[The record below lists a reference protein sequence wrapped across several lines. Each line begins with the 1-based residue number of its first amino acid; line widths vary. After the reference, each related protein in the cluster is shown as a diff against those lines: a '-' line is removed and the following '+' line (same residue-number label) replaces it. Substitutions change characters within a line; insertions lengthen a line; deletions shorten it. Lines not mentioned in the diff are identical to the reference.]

1 MAADETVPVLV
12 VGGGL
17 TGLSAAVFLR
27 RLGVPVTVVER
38 HRGILVHPRAR
49 TVNPR
54 TQELFRQAGLAADVL
69 DRRNVN
75 TGELMITAE
84 TLAGPERSRLGG
96 EPAEDPAE
104 FSPCP
109 WVPIDQDRLEALLRK
124 HAAELG
130 ARLCFGTALKSFEQD
145 ADGVRAVVVDLDA
158 DTGNGAG
165 AERTISAEY
174 LIAADGADSPVRE
187 RLGIAGEGP
196 GVLGDTVTLAFEA
209 DLSRHVGDRRI
220 AVCHVDRPVPGTV
233 IVPHDGADRWVFSVP
248 VTRVD
253 AAEAADMIRK
263 AVGDPGLEP
272 RIVPQL
278 QDGTRLLRYR
288 IGAVV
293 AERFRAGRVFLAGD
307 AVHAMPP
314 VGALG
319 SGTGIQDVHNLAWK
333 LAAVLNGHAGPGIL
347 DGYEAERRPV
357 AAFTM
362 RQALLQ
368 MRDRTG
374 RNVLGTDEE
383 AVPYYAIV
391 FGYRYGN
398 GGDPDGGDPAG
409 PEAFPPE
416 RLTGQVGTRAPH
428 AWIRR
433 DDQRIST
440 LDLYRDRPVLVAG
453 PEGGMWST
461 SARTAADRL
470 GVPLDVHRFGDG
482 LHDPGDVWGDGHRMP
497 PNGAVLVRPDGFVSW
512 RSPDRPV
519 SDAGDLV
526 AGALAG
532 LYHVGS

>member
-1 MAADETVPVLV
+1 MLV

-54 TQELFRQAGLAADVL
+54 TQELFRQAGLAEDVL

-75 TGELMITAE
+75 TGELMIMAE
-84 TLAGPERSRLGG
+84 TLAGPERGRLGG
-96 EPAEDPAE
+96 EPAEDPAG

-109 WVPIDQDRLEALLRK
+109 WVPVDQDRLEALLRK
-124 HAAELG
+124 HAAALG
-130 ARLCFGTALKSFEQD
+130 ARLCFGAELTSFEQD
-145 ADGVRAVVVDLDA
+145 ADGVRAVVA
-158 DTGNGAG
+158 DRDTG
-165 AERTISAEY
+165 AERTIAARY

-187 RLGIAGEGP
+187 RLGIPGEGP
-196 GVLGDTVTLAFEA
+196 GLLGDTVTLAFEA

-248 VTRVD
+248 VGRMDV
-253 AAEAADMIRK
+253 AEAADMIRK
-263 AVGDPGLEP
+263 AVGDPALEP
-272 RIVPQL
+272 RIVPQMR
-278 QDGTRLLRYR
+278 DGTRLLRYR
-288 IGAVV
+288 IAAVV
-293 AERFRAGRVFLAGD
+293 AERFRAGRIFLAGD
-307 AVHAMPP
+307 AAHTMPP

-333 LAAVLNGHAGPGIL
+333 LAAVLAGHAGAGIL

-374 RNVLGTDEE
+374 RNVLGTDE
-383 AVPYYAIV
+383 AAAPYYAAV
-391 FGYRYGN
+391 FGYRYGA
-398 GGDPDGGDPAG
+398 GGDAAGGVAGGEG

-416 RLTGQVGTRAPH
+416 ELAAQVGTRAPH
-428 AWIRR
+428 AWIERDRR
-433 DDQRIST
+433 RIST

-453 PEGGMWST
+453 PEGGRWS
-461 SARTAADRL
+461 AGAHAAADRL

-482 LHDPGDVWGDGHRMP
+482 LHDPDDVWEAGHGMP
-497 PNGAVLVRPDGFVSW
+497 PNGAVLVRPDGFVAW
-512 RSPDRPV
+512 RSPARPTA
-519 SDAGDLV
+519 DAGDLV

-532 LYHVGS
+532 LFHVGS

>member
-1 MAADETVPVLV
+1 MSADETVPVLV

-75 TGELMITAE
+75 TGALMITAE
-84 TLAGPERSRLGG
+84 TLAGPERGRLGG

-109 WVPIDQDRLEALLRK
+109 WVPVDQDRLEALLRER
-124 HAAELG
+124 AAGLS
-130 ARLCFGTALKSFEQD
+130 ARLCLGTALTSFEQD
-145 ADGVRAVVVDLDA
+145 AGGVRALVVDQ
-158 DTGNGAG
+158 DTG
-165 AERTISAEY
+165 AERTVAAEY

-187 RLGIAGEGP
+187 RLGIPGEGP
-196 GVLGDTVTLAFEA
+196 GTLGDTVTLAFEA

-233 IVPHDGADRWVFSVP
+233 IVPHDGAGRWVFSVP

-253 AAEAADMIRK
+253 VAEAADMIRK
-263 AVGDPGLEP
+263 AVGDPNLEP

-278 QDGTRLLRYR
+278 QDGTRLLHYR

-293 AERFRAGRVFLAGD
+293 AERFRDGRVFLAGD
-307 AVHAMPP
+307 AAHAMPP

-319 SGTGIQDVHNLAWK
+319 SGTGIQDAHNLAWK

-357 AAFTM
+357 AAFTL

-374 RNVLGTDEE
+374 RDVLGTGEV
-383 AVPYYAIV
+383 AAPYYAAV
-391 FGYRYGN
+391 FGYRYG
-398 GGDPDGGDPAG
+398 GDAAG

-433 DDQRIST
+433 DGRRIST
-440 LDLYRDRPVLVAG
+440 LDLYRGRPVLVAG
-453 PEGGMWST
+453 PEGGVWSA

-470 GVPLDVHRFGDG
+470 GVPLDVRRFGDD
-482 LHDPGDVWGDGHRMP
+482 LHDPGDVWGEGHQMP
-497 PNGAVLVRPDGFVSW
+497 PDGAVLVRPDGFVSW
-512 RSPDRPV
+512 RSPGRPT
-519 SDAGDLV
+519 AEAADLA
-526 AGALAG
+526 AGALAD
-532 LYHVGS
+532 LFHVGS

>member
-1 MAADETVPVLV
+1 MSADETVPVLV

-27 RLGVPVTVVER
+27 RLGVHVTVVER

-54 TQELFRQAGLAADVL
+54 TQELFRQAGLAEDVL

-109 WVPIDQDRLEALLRK
+109 WVPVDQDRLEALLRK
-124 HAAELG
+124 QAAGLG
-130 ARLCFGTALKSFEQD
+130 ARLCFATELTSFEQD
-145 ADGVRAVVVDLDA
+145 ADGVRAVVA
-158 DTGNGAG
+158 DRDTG
-165 AERTISAEY
+165 AERTIAARY
-174 LIAADGADSPVRE
+174 MIAADGADSPVRE
-187 RLGIAGEGP
+187 RLGIPGEGP
-196 GVLGDTVTLAFEA
+196 GLLGDTVTLAFEA
-209 DLSRHVGDRRI
+209 DLSRHVRDRRI

-253 AAEAADMIRK
+253 ATEAADMIRK
-263 AVGDPGLEP
+263 AVGDPDLRP

-278 QDGTRLLRYR
+278 RDGTRLLRYR
-288 IGAVV
+288 IGAVI
-293 AERFRAGRVFLAGD
+293 ADRFRDGRVFLAGD
-307 AVHAMPP
+307 AAHAMPP

-333 LAAVLNGHAGPGIL
+333 LAAVLDGHAGEGIL

-357 AAFTM
+357 ASFTM

-374 RNVLGTDEE
+374 RNVLDTDET
-383 AVPYYAIV
+383 AAPYYAVV
-391 FGYRYGN
+391 FGYRYGA
-398 GGDPDGGDPAG
+398 GGEG

-416 RLTGQVGTRAPH
+416 ELTAQVGTRAPH
-428 AWIRR
+428 AWIYRAGR
-433 DDQRIST
+433 RIST

-453 PEGGMWST
+453 PEGGRWT
-461 SARTAADRL
+461 AGARTAADRL
-470 GVPLDVHRFGDG
+470 GVPLDVHQYGDD
-482 LHDPGDVWGDGHRMP
+482 LDDPGDVWEGRHGMP
-497 PNGAVLVRPDGFVSW
+497 PNGAVLVRPDGFVAW
-512 RSPDRPV
+512 RSPGRPTA
-519 SDAGDLV
+519 DAGDVV

-532 LYHVGS
+532 LFHVGS